1 MILSM
6 LTKFSGPIFVK
17 NSDSVAEYFKES
29 ETVDA
34 NKSSCQKSQGY
45 KSVLNS
51 KASEDS
57 LVSN

>member
-1 MILSM
+1 MKI
-6 LTKFSGPIFVK
+6 
-17 NSDSVAEYFKES
+17 SDSVAEYFKER
-29 ETVDA
+29 ETADA
-34 NKSSCQKSQGY
+34 EKSSCQKSQGY